1 MKGEEFVLIKVVGL
15 GPGSKNALTLGTLE
29 AIKNSHNI
37 FFRTKKHPVV
47 DYFDEMGIKY
57 ITYDDKYD
65 TGESFDEVYNF
76 IAHDLVDKAKQLN
89 DIVYAVPGHP
99 LVAERSV
106 QILIELCKKESVE
119 IDIIPAV
126 SFIDALMEGLKIDP
140 IKGLKIVDA
149 FDIKNQ
155 ILDKRLGIVITQVYN
170 SFIASDVKLAL
181 LEYYKDDTEIYF
193 VRAAGIEGQESIRK
207 IPLYE
212 MDRQSDIDYLTSI
225 YVPED
230 INNNKDFHDLL
241 SIIEMLRGEK
251 GCPWD
256 REQTHSTIKRSLIEE
271 CYEAVEAI
279 EKNDDDMMVEE
290 LGDVLLQVVFHAQI
304 GKEEGYFNINDI
316 VSGICNKMID
326 RHPHVFKS
334 EEIKDSS
341 AVLEKWDEIKRR
353 EQHLKSYTE
362 EMKHIPKVLPAL
374 IRAEKV
380 QKKASKI
387 GFDFKN
393 VEEAF
398 GKVLEEISEVKDVYK
413 GIKRDRITEEVGD
426 LIFSVVNIARL
437 LDIDGEFALNY
448 TIDKFIKRF
457 YYIETSA
464 KDKNI
469 EIENMSFDEMNA
481 LWDEAKL
488 KFNKNVL

>member
-1 MKGEEFVLIKVVGL
+1 MIKVVGL

-29 AIKNSHNI
+29 AVKNSQNI

-47 DYFDEMGIKY
+47 EYFDEIGIKY
-57 ITYDDKYD
+57 STYDDKYE
-65 TGESFDEVYNF
+65 TGESFDEVYDF
-76 IAHDLVDKAKQLN
+76 IARDLVSKAKELK

-99 LVAERSV
+99 LVAEKSV
-106 QILIELCKKESVE
+106 QILIELCEKENIKV
-119 IDIIPAV
+119 DIVPAV
-126 SFIDALMEGLKIDP
+126 SFIDALMESLKIDP
-140 IKGLKIVDA
+140 VKGLKIVDA

-193 VRAAGIEGQESIRK
+193 VRAAGIENEESVRK

-212 MDRQSDIDYLTSI
+212 LDRQSDIDYLTSV
-225 YVPED
+225 YVPCD
-230 INNNKDFHDLL
+230 INNNKDFYDLL
-241 SIIEMLRGEK
+241 NIMEILRGEN

-256 REQTHSTIKRSLIEE
+256 KEQNHDTIKRALIEE

-290 LGDVLLQVVFHAQI
+290 LGDVLFQVVFHAKI
-304 GKEEGYFNINDI
+304 GKDEGYFNINDVI
-316 VSGICNKMID
+316 SGICNKMIE
-326 RHPHVFKS
+326 RHPHVFKN
-334 EEIKDSS
+334 EQIKNSTE
-341 AVLEKWDEIKRR
+341 VLQKWDEIKRK
-353 EQHLKSYTE
+353 QQDLNSYTE
-362 EMKHIPKVLPAL
+362 EMKHIPKILPAL

-380 QKKASKI
+380 QKKASKV
-387 GFDFKN
+387 GFDFRN
-393 VEEAF
+393 VEEALD
-398 GKVLEEISEVKDVYK
+398 KVLEETREVKDVYK
-413 GIKRDRITEEVGD
+413 GIIRDRIAEEVGD

-437 LDIDGEFALNY
+437 LDIDSEFALNY

-457 YYIETSA
+457 YYIEKAA
-464 KDKNI
+464 KDKNLKI
-469 EIENMSFDEMNA
+469 ESMSLEEMNA

-488 KFNKNVL
+488 KIQ